1 MFALVLLAWI
11 NDNTKY
17 RVHGV
22 LNIND
27 QTSSNYL
34 DKFLLDLMHARDA
47 PEGGP
52 RGSAG
57 GSGNCDNFTG
67 KSRKI
72 RQRFRGSPI
81 SLLSTPYS
89 HFFNCIPLSN
99 KILMT
104 NPNHFSFIDV
114 KFSVCCVVI
123 FPLSIFLS
131 WKLTGWHLSRCQQGF
146 QHAKTKYLIVPICLK
161 FNVL

>member
-72 RQRFRGSPI
+72 RQRFRGSPL
-81 SLLSTPYS
+81 SLSS
-89 HFFNCIPLSN
+89 SN
-99 KILMT
+99 VPCADNDLVLDSD
-104 NPNHFSFIDV
+104 PVELVLFIT
-114 KFSVCCVVI
+114 
-123 FPLSIFLS
+123 LL
-131 WKLTGWHLSRCQQGF
+131 
-146 QHAKTKYLIVPICLK
+146 
-161 FNVL
+161 